1 MEQDN
6 RYSEYKQMEE
16 DEPIDWAK
24 YVAAL
29 LKNWKKIA
37 ILTFISAVLSVIVA
51 LNQSRV
57 YNVSVTLAPESSGGS
72 RGGAIGG
79 LASMFGVNLG
89 GGSSSSDAM
98 NITVFPEIAA
108 STPFLTSLFDVELD
122 KMPKISNQVKN
133 DPEALKQAMSV
144 SQTKVKLFDHMT
156 GRDSDPGIIDKIKS
170 SIFGSDEDAEDDSTP
185 DYTLVDGGPLT
196 MKQYLILLRLKN
208 MISVDVDKKTAMTT
222 ISVSMGDPLMCAQL
236 ADTVCRRLREYVYN
250 YRTEKERR
258 NFEYYEAMCDSTYKT
273 MVAAQAAYASS
284 MDNNQN
290 VILQK
295 VSMRSQRLEQEASVA
310 SQVYQQMVQ
319 QREMS
324 RAELQAVKPV
334 FAVVEPATVPIHPKN
349 SRARTCMMITFV
361 GFILSCA
368 WFVIGEEYC
377 KIIIKE
383 LRNKLSEVQSA

>member
-6 RYSEYKQMEE
+6 RYCEYKQMEE

-37 ILTFISAVLSVIVA
+37 IITFVSAALSVIVA

-133 DPEALKQAMSV
+133 DPEALKQDNEYMFGPSLLICPVIKPMS
-144 SQTKVKLFDHMT
+144 
-156 GRDSDPGIIDKIKS
+156 
-170 SIFGSDEDAEDDSTP
+170 
-185 DYTLVDGGPLT
+185 
-196 MKQYLILLRLKN
+196 
-208 MISVDVDKKTAMTT
+208 
-222 ISVSMGDPLMCAQL
+222 
-236 ADTVCRRLREYVYN
+236 
-250 YRTEKERR
+250 
-258 NFEYYEAMCDSTYKT
+258 EA
-273 MVAAQAAYASS
+273 AS
-284 MDNNQN
+284 MDVYLPKSEGGWEDYYTGVHYSGGQTIP
-290 VILQK
+290 VVLTKDHIPFFVRKSKLDEFPIRRRGGEDPY
-295 VSMRSQRLEQEASVA
+295 MR
-310 SQVYQQMVQ
+310 Y
-319 QREMS
+319 
-324 RAELQAVKPV
+324 
-334 FAVVEPATVPIHPKN
+334 
-349 SRARTCMMITFV
+349 ITT
-361 GFILSCA
+361 
-368 WFVIGEEYC
+368 
-377 KIIIKE
+377 K
-383 LRNKLSEVQSA
+383 